1 MSVTEIRSGFN
12 VAAKG
17 HQEWT
22 LNELAAGKALNED
35 MILRTLAALVMTGSE
50 VDPDLQSLANA
61 IVSKAV
67 VAGKLPSARS
77 RGRPKGSE
85 KGNSADIWADFYDVL
100 DSAVDSGKICSEKE
114 AEAYA
119 TEAYEQ
125 VAEKHEVDVRTVK
138 RMVERENGWFF
149 GSANTKAMRDQLRRD
164 AALSGKDWNRVNNEF
179 EAGMVHVDGRVIDP
193 AKEPPSFF
201 HRSIPE
207 AVELLDQ
214 KRDQAVAR
222 IRSNK

>member
-1 MSVTEIRSGFN
+1 MSVTEKRSDFN
-12 VAAKG
+12 FAAKV
-17 HQEWT
+17 HQAWT
-22 LNELAAGKALNED
+22 LSELAAGNELNED
-35 MILRTLAALVMTGSE
+35 MVLRTLAALVMAGSE

-61 IVSKAV
+61 IFSKAV
-67 VAGKLPSARS
+67 VSGKLPSAKS

-85 KGNSADIWADFYDVL
+85 KGNSAAMWADFYDAL
-100 DSAVDSGKICSEKE
+100 DSGKSCTE
-114 AEAYA
+114 

-125 VAEKHEVDVRTVK
+125 VAEDHEVDVRTVK
-138 RMVERENGWFF
+138 RMVERENDWFF

-164 AALSGKDWNRVNNEF
+164 AALSGEDWNRVNIEY

-207 AVELLDQ
+207 AVELLEQ
-214 KRDQAVAR
+214 MKDQAVAK
-222 IRSNK
+222 IRSKK

>member
-1 MSVTEIRSGFN
+1 MSVTEKRSGFD
-12 VAAKG
+12 VAAKS
-17 HQEWT
+17 HQEWM
-22 LNELAAGKALNED
+22 LNELAAGKPLNED
-35 MILRTLAALVMTGSE
+35 MVLRTLAALVMAGSE
-50 VDPDLQSLANA
+50 IDPNLQSLANA

-67 VAGKLPSARS
+67 VAGRLPSARS

-85 KGNSADIWADFYDVL
+85 KGNSAEMWADFYDVL
-100 DSAVDSGKICSEKE
+100 DSAVDAGKICTEAE

-125 VAEKHEVDVRTVK
+125 VADKHEVDVRTVK
-138 RMVERENGWFF
+138 RMVERENGSFF
-149 GSANTKAMRDQLRRD
+149 GSANTKAMRDQLRRTAD
-164 AALSGKDWNRVNNEF
+164 FSGKDWNRVNIEY

-207 AVELLDQ
+207 AVELLEQ
-214 KRDQAVAR
+214 KKDQAVAK
-222 IRSNK
+222 IRSKK